1 MLYKDMDLDRL
12 KDVVISEAREEAEN
26 LFKRTKEEVENY
38 INTELAK
45 LNDSYIEKKEKIDQD
60 FSSKLSYS
68 KFLIESEYRKKLL
81 RIKHNLIEEI
91 SNLLTITLLEKVKNN
106 PGKFIKHTLNSS
118 NIKEGIFIVSKELH
132 NIITEDIFKQQLNNI
147 PNSIKFGGVD
157 NDLDCGVAIVVS
169 NKKYIFPFSE
179 IVESFIDRN
188 SKYINELFA
197 IND

>member
-1 MLYKDMDLDRL
+1 MDLDRL

-91 SNLLTITLLEKVKNN
+91 GNLLTITLLEKVKNN
-106 PGKFIKHTLNSS
+106 PENFIIYTLMSS
-118 NIKEGIFIVSKELH
+118 NIKEGSFLVSKELH
-132 NIITEDIFKQQLNNI
+132 DIISENIFKQSLKNMAPI
-147 PNSIKFGGVD
+147 AIKFGGVD
-157 NDLDCGVAIVVS
+157 NELDCGVAIVIS

-179 IVESFIDRN
+179 IVGSFIERN
-188 SKYINELFA
+188 SIYINELLS

>member
-1 MLYKDMDLDRL
+1 MDLDRL

-91 SNLLTITLLEKVKNN
+91 SNLLTITLL
-106 PGKFIKHTLNSS
+106 
-118 NIKEGIFIVSKELH
+118 
-132 NIITEDIFKQQLNNI
+132 
-147 PNSIKFGGVD
+147 
-157 NDLDCGVAIVVS
+157 
-169 NKKYIFPFSE
+169 
-179 IVESFIDRN
+179 
-188 SKYINELFA
+188 
-197 IND
+197 